1 MVSCILFAC
10 FLSLFGCGWVFSLF
24 LFVWFGGF
32 FVVCFM
38 GGFFCARFLR
48 FVLVLLSFKEDIIFQ
63 TRDLDLISFYIFY
76 CVFLAHIIHQKV
88 GLLQRT
94 HNNLQFLSGFEIR
107 QISKIK
113 SLMAT
118 MEI

>member
-1 MVSCILFAC
+1 MVGFLAC
-10 FLSLFGCGWVFSLF
+10 FCSFGLGVFL
-24 LFVWFGGF
+24 LFVSWG
-32 FVVCFM
+32 V
-38 GGFFCARFLR
+38 FFCARFLR

-63 TRDLDLISFYIFY
+63 THDLDLISFYIFY
-76 CVFLAHIIHQKV
+76 CVFLAHIINQKV

-107 QISKIK
+107 QLSKIK